1 MTDNNIINTTID
13 LETLNNETDGE
24 YVIHNIN
31 KSIHPVHVTFRRLV
45 NQYADDL
52 SIDASQAAIEL
63 MKILQNDFPKVILVK
78 RIKMDGEPSGYRYK
92 KYARMD
98 AISKVSHVISTKR
111 FNNRKRGGGGG
122 GGDGDGGGTPGKKV
136 AGGGTTSPR
145 KTKKAKVVATAVEI
159 VNQMV
164 DNNDNSM
171 MPPVVPVHPDQNVNI
186 PDLGIVPMVN
196 EMELQNMDPSNETE
210 MVTKDPQSEDIVK
223 GEEEEEAVAI

>member
-45 NQYADDL
+45 NQYADNL

-63 MKILQNDFPKVILVK
+63 MKILQKDFPKVILVK
-78 RIKMDGEPSGYRYK
+78 RIKMEGEPSGYRYK

-111 FNNRKRGGGGG
+111 FNNRKRGGGG
-122 GGDGDGGGTPGKKV
+122 DGDVGSGGGTPGGKKV
-136 AGGGTTSPR
+136 ATSPR
-145 KTKKAKVVATAVEI
+145 KKKAKVVATAAEI

-171 MPPVVPVHPDQNVNI
+171 MPPVVPVHPEENVNI
-186 PDLGIVPMVN
+186 PGLGIVPIVN
-196 EMELQNMDPSNETE
+196 ETELQNMDPSNETE
-210 MVTKDPQSEDIVK
+210 MVTNDSTQDEIVK
-223 GEEEEEAVAI
+223 REEEEAVAI